1 MTCRS
6 VRKNLPGYLD
16 GAAPSREHPHIR
28 AHLIA
33 CADCS
38 DLLERYRRLSMLL
51 ARAEPVAPPP
61 DLALRIR
68 LEASRLRNRPS
79 WTQRFAVRCW
89 LLCRNIVQPFAVP
102 ATGGILAA
110 LLTFAVLTQ
119 SLVVGV
125 HFGAVPGDLP
135 LYLTQPARLENL
147 APFPVS
153 DWGEGSGSTGAQVI
167 VVEAAVGSRGE
178 VLGYQILSGPDTLA
192 VRRQLDQV
200 LMFSSFSPQL
210 SFGRPTSAGRVVL
223 SFSEVRVRG

>member
-1 MTCRS
+1 
-6 VRKNLPGYLD
+6 
-16 GAAPSREHPHIR
+16 
-28 AHLIA
+28 
-33 CADCS
+33 
-38 DLLERYRRLSMLL
+38 
-51 ARAEPVAPPP
+51 
-61 DLALRIR
+61 
-68 LEASRLRNRPS
+68 
-79 WTQRFAVRCW
+79 
-89 LLCRNIVQPFAVP
+89 
-102 ATGGILAA
+102 
-110 LLTFAVLTQ
+110 
-119 SLVVGV
+119 
-125 HFGAVPGDLP
+125 LP